1 MILMMDDVLVI
12 CSAALFM
19 ISCGLLGWTMVEPVV
34 GMILYSFSL
43 AFGPISMITS
53 IGMILPSDY
62 IGTGLGL
69 FKGSN
74 NSKYYSI
81 LFINIID
88 SSSCPIVGSS
98 ILDIVV
104 GLVQD
109 NTYEGTYVGQYC
121 CLFVYVYCSCFKY

>member
-1 MILMMDDVLVI
+1 
-12 CSAALFM
+12 
-19 ISCGLLGWTMVEPVV
+19 MVEPVV

-74 NSKYYSI
+74 NSKYY
-81 LFINIID
+81 NIFLLSLIAH
-88 SSSCPIVGSS
+88 
-98 ILDIVV
+98 
-104 GLVQD
+104 LV
-109 NTYEGTYVGQYC
+109 
-121 CLFVYVYCSCFKY
+121 L